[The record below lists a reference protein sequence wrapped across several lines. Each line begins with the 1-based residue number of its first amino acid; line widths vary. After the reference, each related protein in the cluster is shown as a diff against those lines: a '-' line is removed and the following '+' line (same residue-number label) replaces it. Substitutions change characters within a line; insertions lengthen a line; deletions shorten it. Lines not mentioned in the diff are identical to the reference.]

1 MTVQSTVR
9 GESRLPLFFGSASAP
24 LFGCYHPPSH
34 RQKRRCAVVLCHP
47 FGQEYIRTHRSF
59 VQLAKRLAASGFPV
73 LRFDYFG
80 CGDSAGGSGEGRL
93 RRWVADV
100 GSAVEEV
107 RRQSGLRPVCLV
119 GLRLGGALAMTAAA
133 ERGDVDSL
141 VLWDPVIRGPDYR
154 VQLRAMQEEAVRF
167 GYMELPSNNGDAG
180 MPEEVLGFPYTPGLA
195 EDLADVDLSSIDASV
210 AGSVLLIE
218 SSGPPGLEAL
228 CARLA
233 GSAQLFEHRHLA
245 ERRVWT
251 DEPSRGIVP
260 FRLIEEIVAW
270 LTRVYV

>member
-1 MTVQSTVR
+1 MTVQSTAR
-9 GESRLPLFFGSASAP
+9 GETRLPLYFASAS
-24 LFGCYHPPSH
+24 LFGCYHPPTH
-34 RQKRRCAVVLCHP
+34 RQTRRCAVVLCYP

-73 LRFDYFG
+73 LRFDYYG
-80 CGDSAGGSGEGRL
+80 CGDSAGGSEEGRI
-93 RRWVADV
+93 RRWVADI

-107 RRQSGLRPVCLV
+107 RHQSGLQQVCLV
-119 GLRLGGALAMTAAA
+119 GLRLGGALAVSAAA

-154 VQLRAMQEEAVRF
+154 EQLRALQEEAIRF

-180 MPEEVLGFPYTPGLA
+180 IPEEVLGFPYTPGIA
-195 EDLADVDLSSIDASV
+195 EDLTHVDLASIGATV
-210 AGSVLLIE
+210 AARVLLIE
-218 SSGPPGLEAL
+218 SSDPPGLEAL

-245 ERRVWT
+245 ERRVWM

-260 FRLIEEIVAW
+260 FHLIEEIVGW
-270 LTRVYV
+270 LTRVYA